1 MESSLDDVDHGVDH
15 DHDEACMQTMP
26 TGKSKYRLYICVYV
40 YVICSNTI
48 CSNTRGRVV

>member
-15 DHDEACMQTMP
+15 DHDEACMHTMP
-26 TGKSKYRLYICVYV
+26 TQGRASTGYTYVYA

>member
-26 TGKSKYRLYICVYV
+26 GKSKYRLYICVC
-40 YVICSNTI
+40 ICNM
-48 CSNTRGRVV
+48 